1 MYIIYLGIF
10 ELLYGISKISVA
22 LILYFLPYKY
32 IQEIPIMRN
41 FFPKESDK
49 TLAGKMYEY
58 VLIIVGIYSIISAL
72 IIFEIIP
79 NIFIHRELFGFFLLI
94 VLGIFLT
101 IFYYL
106 VLYTTVPISK
116 NNNNR
121 KYYLILGLIG
131 GIIMISIPIL
141 IAIIYY
147 SIPVFKKLDPVAKS
161 SILLVTFIV
170 VSSSIEYVYAFLKDN
185 IHIYT
190 SSYIPAENPGFPH
203 LS

>member
-1 MYIIYLGIF
+1 MYLIYLGIF
-10 ELLYGISKISVA
+10 ELLYGISKILVA
-22 LILYFLPYKY
+22 LALFFVPNKY
-32 IQEIPIMRN
+32 IQEIPIVRK

-58 VLIIVGIYSIISAL
+58 VLIIIGIYSIISAL
-72 IIFEIIP
+72 IIFETIP
-79 NIFIHRELFGFFLLI
+79 NIFIHREIFGFVLLI

-106 VLYTTVPISK
+106 VLYTDVSISK
-116 NNNNR
+116 NMDNR
-121 KYYLILGLIG
+121 KYYLLLGLIG

-141 IAIIYY
+141 IAFIYY

-170 VSSSIEYVYAFLKDN
+170 VSSLLEYVYSFLKDN

-190 SSYIPAENPGFPH
+190 SAYIPADSASLPH